1 MFPVD
6 NSRESVSLNS
16 VSNTIQGL
24 IEYRVDQQP
33 EARAINYQNHCLTYQ
48 QLNHSANQLAHYLLS
63 LGLGAEA
70 RVCVCLQPSL
80 EIGVAL
86 LGILKAGAVY
96 VPLDPNYPRDRLAT
110 ILQDNQPQVILTQR
124 DVLPNL
130 PATGPKV
137 FCCDRDWQSI
147 EHLSTD
153 NPSVNIDLDQ
163 TAYIIYTSGTTGKP
177 KGIKIGYRNLSHYIL
192 VAQERFG
199 FDRTTIMPAL
209 ARFSFSIT
217 FFELLSPLVAG
228 GTLTILERKQILDFG
243 QMCQILEQMT
253 AIHASPNLLK
263 KLLAYIEDN
272 SIDLAKFSGLKHV
285 STGGDLVPANV
296 LVAMQRVFRNAEI
309 HVIYGCSEVSC
320 MACSHFVSR
329 EQTITKTL
337 VGQPFPNVAIRL
349 YESEQKSVAIGE
361 IGEVYISG
369 AGVAKGYLERPEL
382 TTEKFVTIDQER
394 WYRTGDR
401 GRLDAQGNLEI
412 IGRTDFQIKL
422 NGIRIEPG
430 EIEVVLRQ
438 IPGVRETVVVCREL
452 NSGELGIVAYLVLHS
467 TDPPEIDDIRRY
479 LQSKLPEYMVPAAF
493 IVLDALP
500 LNLNQKVDRQALPA
514 LNFDSGNK
522 YIAPR
527 NELEIQLAKIW
538 EEVLGIEPI
547 GIKDNFFELGGHS
560 LVAVNLLAKIENIFG
575 KNLPLSILFQQQ
587 TIEEF
592 AHIFSQ
598 PEWTPSW
605 SSLVPIQTK
614 GSQTPLFLIHA
625 VGGNLLDYQKLIY
638 HLGQDRPIFGLQSIG
653 LDGKQEP
660 LATVEAMALHY
671 INEIKSIQPHGPYLF
686 FGYSLGGIIAFE
698 MAQQLCAQGEKI
710 GWLGVCDIGVAHI
723 SNEGQNQEQNERS
736 LAKFIKLHTTNLGK
750 INSFKG
756 KLEYLWDR
764 IYCRLTLYY
773 YKNHLVGEFSKNEI
787 SPPDFLL
794 KLLDINMQADM
805 NYRFKIYPGSLVLFR
820 CKYQDVKYYF
830 KPDLGWGDVVA
841 GGVEI
846 HNLRG
851 SHFDLMKEPW
861 VQFLAKELKASLEI
875 GSSRT

>member
-1 MFPVD
+1 MFPVG

-33 EARAINYQNHCLTYQ
+33 EARAINYQNHYLTYQ
-48 QLNHSANQLAHYLLS
+48 QLNHRANQLAHYLLS
-63 LGLGAEA
+63 LGLSAEA

-110 ILQDNQPQVILTQR
+110 ILEDNQPQVILTQR

-130 PATGPKV
+130 PATGPNV

-177 KGIKIGYRNLSHYIL
+177 KGVTIGYRNLSHYIL

-199 FDRTTIMPAL
+199 FDRTTIMPAI

-228 GTLTILERKQILDFG
+228 GTLTILERKQILDFR

-296 LVAMQRVFRNAEI
+296 LVAMQRVFQNAEI
-309 HVIYGCSEVSC
+309 HIIYGCSEVSC

-329 EQTITKTL
+329 EQTVTKTL

-382 TTEKFVTIDQER
+382 TTEKFVIIDQER

-412 IGRTDFQIKL
+412 LGRTDFQIKL

-438 IPGVRETVVVCREL
+438 ISGVRETVVVCREL
-452 NSGELGIVAYLVLHS
+452 NSGELGIVAYLVFHS
-467 TDPPEIDDIRRY
+467 TDPPEIDDIRRS
-479 LQSKLPEYMVPAAF
+479 LQSKLPEYMVPVAF
-493 IVLDALP
+493 VVLDALP
-500 LNLNQKVDRQALPA
+500 LNLNQKVDRQALPVP
-514 LNFDSGNK
+514 NFDSGNK

-527 NELEIQLAKIW
+527 NELEIQLVKIW
-538 EEVLGIEPI
+538 EQVLGIEPI

-592 AHIFSQ
+592 AHILSQ

-686 FGYSLGGIIAFE
+686 FGYSLGGIVAFE

-723 SNEGQNQEQNERS
+723 SNEVQNQEQNERS

-750 INSFKG
+750 ISSFKG

-773 YKNHLVGEFSKNEI
+773 YKNHLVGELSKNEI

-805 NYRFKIYPGSLVLFR
+805 NYRCKIYPGSLALFR

-846 HNLRG
+846 HNLPG

-861 VQFLAKELKASLEI
+861 VQFLAKDLKASLEI